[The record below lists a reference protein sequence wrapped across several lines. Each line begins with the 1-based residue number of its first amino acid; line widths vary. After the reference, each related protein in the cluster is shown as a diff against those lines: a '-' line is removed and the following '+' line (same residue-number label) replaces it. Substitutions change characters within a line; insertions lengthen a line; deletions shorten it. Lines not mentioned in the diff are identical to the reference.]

1 MIFEDQKRK
10 VDAKNFACKAY
21 GFIYNFQLQTCAG
34 TPGISLSNVDMGYGQ
49 ELFDRARTHINSS

>member
-21 GFIYNFQLQTCAG
+21 EFIYNFQLQTCAG

-49 ELFDRARTHINSS
+49 ELFDRA